1 MIGVVSAG
9 DHQVEEAQV
18 VAGNKESKTGQPTS
32 SKMTP
37 DDLVT
42 SLRAALGDEL
52 HSVVLYGSAAAGDF
66 VPGAS
71 DYDVLI
77 IANRLDFET
86 LRQLSHPILQWT
98 ANGNPSPQCF
108 TLPELL
114 ASADAFPIEFLDLQ
128 QSRKVIF
135 GSDPFSSLVIAQ
147 EPLRLQL
154 ERELKGKLL
163 LLRQK
168 CLLLLDRPN
177 ELRNLLIASA
187 TTFLVLSRAA
197 LRLFQAE
204 APRQK
209 VAALR
214 DLAGHLSLDIQ
225 PILTLVE
232 LRESGPV
239 DRSGN
244 SNIDNLFRNYLAT
257 LEKLVAA
264 IDTHLHAPRPSGENL

>member
-1 MIGVVSAG
+1 MA
-9 DHQVEEAQV
+9 
-18 VAGNKESKTGQPTS
+18 AGNEESRTSQPTS
-32 SKMTP
+32 SKMSP

-42 SLRAALGDEL
+42 SLRVALGGEL
-52 HSVVLYGSAAAGDF
+52 QSVVLYGSAAAGDF

-77 IANRLDFET
+77 IASRLDVET
-86 LRQLSHPILQWT
+86 LRKLSHPILQWT
-98 ANGNPSPQCF
+98 GFGNPAPQCF
-108 TLPELL
+108 TLQELL

-135 GSDPFSSLVIAQ
+135 GNDPFNSLVIAQ
-147 EPLRLQL
+147 EHLRLQL

-177 ELRNLLIASA
+177 DLRNLLIASA

-232 LRESGPV
+232 LRESGPADHGRDFNV
-239 DRSGN
+239 ET
-244 SNIDNLFRNYLAT
+244 LFRNYLAT

-264 IDTHLHAPRPSGENL
+264 IDTHLHAPRKTGESS